1 MYQDRLRSIFASV
14 LKIPEARVRPNAH
27 VMDELGADSLQFL
40 DYVRTV
46 EKELGL
52 KIKGSES
59 EQFSTIQRAAAFLE
73 KRAAAAPAPVPQPA
87 PPVAPLTSHQGG
99 LGLDA
104 NGLLH
109 SPLVVGMPLTGR
121 NNLGETPLLKVIG
134 DLRWQH
140 VGLFSGVPSK
150 LLTDDTGERLYATF
164 FYVEANFSEEE
175 PLARFGENDEL
186 RIVSSLKSY
195 GGGVLDGYHWL
206 LPSPLTE
213 LPADPLGSGIPY
225 FRTSNIFVKMLQGAQ
240 WLKKSKPAQAGI
252 DLIPQ
257 LDALPDSAELCKHAD
272 TNNNFGPPPIGW
284 ISLTDSPI
292 VIEYDIVPDRDL
304 NGAGLL
310 YFANYPQILDIL
322 ERKILQERLA
332 IHFPEA
338 VVDQRTLVK
347 RQSAYLSNASQSD
360 RLRVTVS
367 VSAENPFNFDNPGER
382 PINLWFNFVMNR
394 ISDGRKMMVST
405 VRKTCTGVKWA
416 DTGALEQLQEY
427 IRPQQS

>member
-1 MYQDRLRSIFASV
+1 
-14 LKIPEARVRPNAH
+14 
-27 VMDELGADSLQFL
+27 
-40 DYVRTV
+40 
-46 EKELGL
+46 
-52 KIKGSES
+52 
-59 EQFSTIQRAAAFLE
+59 
-73 KRAAAAPAPVPQPA
+73 
-87 PPVAPLTSHQGG
+87 
-99 LGLDA
+99 
-104 NGLLH
+104 
-109 SPLVVGMPLTGR
+109 MPLTGR

-164 FYVEANFSEEE
+164 FYVEANFSETE

-206 LPSPLTE
+206 LPPPMTA
-213 LPADPLGSGIPY
+213 LPADPVASGVPY

-257 LDALPDSAELCKHAD
+257 LDALPDSAEICKQAD
-272 TNNNFGPPPIGW
+272 TNNHFEPSPKSW
-284 ISLTDSPI
+284 IALSDAP
-292 VIEYDIVPDRDL
+292 VEIEYDIIPDRDL

-322 ERKILQERLA
+322 ERKVLQERLA
-332 IHFPEA
+332 IRFPES

-367 VSAENPFNFDNPGER
+367 VSVENPFAFANAKER
-382 PINLWFNFVMNR
+382 PINLWLNFVMNR

-405 VRKTCTGVKWA
+405 ARKTCTGVKWA
-416 DTGALEQLQEY
+416 DTGVLDQLQER
-427 IRPQQS
+427 IRNQPS